1 MTETNSIFIKN
12 ITVLKKRFPE
22 IAKKIIEAD
31 KNDDYTGTEKAKT
44 GENLPVLK
52 NGKSFHSKYNPVR
65 ESEKMFTGN
74 ENFILFCGLGGGIH
88 IEYFLKTFKEYYCA
102 ATEASYPTLKNL
114 LEIIDFSNIF
124 DNKRFF
130 FFPPITDT
138 SFNKIFIQSYIP
150 ALHGNFE
157 IKILR
162 TWEDFYKDNLEVL
175 KNKINQAFDLIKT
188 DTATQAAFG
197 KIWMRNLLLN
207 LKTASNI
214 NPKIPKP
221 DLTKTALILGAG
233 PSLEKDL
240 TKIKNNRNTYVIFC
254 SDTAFPILNTN
265 NINADFFISIDP
277 QIISYSHCFKP
288 FSDKTIAIFDLC
300 ANPTTVNQFENNGNN
315 FFFTKGNHPFSR
327 YASYFSPF
335 PYMDTGSGT
344 VAIAAKAAALSM
356 GFKNIEI
363 SGLDFAYTEGK
374 AYANGTYLSKKFTAE
389 STKTEPLETSFINL
403 MFRTPVKKIMENGKI
418 TYTAELLNGYK
429 IFFNSGNISFFIW
442 KNEEF
447 KTFPY
452 NQFIEILK
460 NEAKKQSPQLKTGFL
475 PYFTYKSKNFN
486 KNKSNLCD
494 LELVLSDI
502 LGYTIVR

>member
-1 MTETNSIFIKN
+1 
-12 ITVLKKRFPE
+12 
-22 IAKKIIEAD
+22 
-31 KNDDYTGTEKAKT
+31 
-44 GENLPVLK
+44 
-52 NGKSFHSKYNPVR
+52 
-65 ESEKMFTGN
+65 
-74 ENFILFCGLGGGIH
+74 
-88 IEYFLKTFKEYYCA
+88 
-102 ATEASYPTLKNL
+102 
-114 LEIIDFSNIF
+114 
-124 DNKRFF
+124 
-130 FFPPITDT
+130 
-138 SFNKIFIQSYIP
+138 
-150 ALHGNFE
+150 
-157 IKILR
+157 
-162 TWEDFYKDNLEVL
+162 
-175 KNKINQAFDLIKT
+175 
-188 DTATQAAFG
+188 
-197 KIWMRNLLLN
+197 
-207 LKTASNI
+207 
-214 NPKIPKP
+214 
-221 DLTKTALILGAG
+221 
-233 PSLEKDL
+233 
-240 TKIKNNRNTYVIFC
+240 
-254 SDTAFPILNTN
+254 
-265 NINADFFISIDP
+265 
-277 QIISYSHCFKP
+277 
-288 FSDKTIAIFDLC
+288 
-300 ANPTTVNQFENNGNN
+300 
-315 FFFTKGNHPFSR
+315 
-327 YASYFSPF
+327 
-335 PYMDTGSGT
+335 MDTGSGT

-429 IFFNSGNISFFIW
+429 NFFNSGNISFFIW